1 MEGAALVLAFW
12 DDAEAAA
19 AEEELEAAALL
30 LALWDDADAEA
41 AAAEELE
48 LEDAVFFL
56 DVKSLSWRQRQPP
69 RRSWRRRDYRCCCS
83 RKSQKDALELEEA
96 GSALV
101 WVMRS

>member
-48 LEDAVFFL
+48 LEEAVFFL
-56 DVKSLSWRQRQPP
+56 DEK
-69 RRSWRRRDYRCCCS
+69 
-83 RKSQKDALELEEA
+83 KA
-96 GSALV
+96 
-101 WVMRS
+101 

>member
-1 MEGAALVLAFW
+1 MSSPRRRRKLRWEGAAAEEQEDVEGAALVLAFW

-48 LEDAVFFL
+48 LEDAVFF
-56 DVKSLSWRQRQPP
+56 SL
-69 RRSWRRRDYRCCCS
+69 
-83 RKSQKDALELEEA
+83 
-96 GSALV
+96 
-101 WVMRS
+101 M